1 MATETS
7 APATP
12 AKPAS
17 PYNRQNPFPAKL
29 TVNRSLC
36 GEGSE
41 KDTRHFEIDLTGWGL
56 SYEVGDSM
64 TIWPT
69 NDPALVDQI
78 LKAICASG
86 DEKVKGPKGE
96 TSLREALFRD
106 CRITQTTPK
115 FLKMITERA
124 DSSAL
129 LTELLDPERKEDLD
143 RYLWGM
149 EVIDFLT
156 EHPSIKIAPQEFVDT
171 LAKLQPRLYSI
182 ASSLKAFPDQL
193 HLTVDVVRYTS
204 HGRQRGGVCSTFLAD
219 RAENVPIP
227 VFPNASKF
235 RLPEDG
241 NTPIIMV
248 GPGTGIAPFRAYL
261 QERRAVGAKGK
272 NWLFFG
278 SQKSA
283 CNYFYREE
291 FDEMQK
297 DNFLTRLDL
306 AWSRDQS
313 EKVYVQDRMMENA
326 AELWKWIDAEGAHFY
341 VCGDARRM
349 AKDVDA
355 ALRKIVQEHGG
366 KDVDAANE
374 YVEKLK
380 SDKRYKRD
388 VY

>member
-1 MATETS
+1 MSARRSPSATTGNRRNRVTTAVLKIMATETS
-7 APATP
+7 PPATP

-36 GEGSE
+36 GQGSD

-56 SYEVGDSM
+56 NYEVGDSM

-69 NDPALVDQI
+69 NDPALVNQI
-78 LKAICASG
+78 LKAICAGG

-219 RAENVPIP
+219 RADNVPIP

-241 NTPIIMV
+241 NIPIIMV

-278 SQKSA
+278 SQHQSCDFA
-283 CNYFYREE
+283 YGEE
-291 FDEMQK
+291 FEALK
-297 DNFLTRLDL
+297 KEGLLTRLDC
-306 AWSRDQS
+306 AWSRDQA
-313 EKVYVQDRMMENA
+313 EKIYVQHLMNDNA
-326 AELWKWIDAEGAHFY
+326 AEIWK
-341 VCGDARRM
+341 
-349 AKDVDA
+349 
-355 ALRKIVQEHGG
+355 
-366 KDVDAANE
+366 
-374 YVEKLK
+374 
-380 SDKRYKRD
+380 
-388 VY
+388 